1 MTRDSDSTLTRPG
14 VLQHGGAAGA
24 AGLPRSAATGAQ
36 PVGPVMAA
44 LSSLATDTPP
54 PPRQVRPAVP

>member
-24 AGLPRSAATGAQ
+24 AGLP
-36 PVGPVMAA
+36 
-44 LSSLATDTPP
+44 P
-54 PPRQVRPAVP
+54 PPRPARSRSAR